1 MGLQHRQ
8 AIFEMRSRVDPETG
22 KLFTLEKIGT
32 TLGISKSLVNKELRR
47 PASKTESDDSDP
59 SGELYTPPVHVPS
72 GPIGDPEVDEARKRY
87 ELERVSV
94 ATAELRAR
102 RLESERRLEL
112 LGKSQTGDSGALM
125 LVIEGLRDL
134 RTELAS
140 NLRRPPAGPP
150 PPPPPT
156 ELDIL
161 ERWQRTNQVMQQLA
175 PAKPPTTA
183 AELELQVAKDKLDL
197 EREERMR
204 RLDADLEERRRQLDN
219 ERIRSEAIAEQIRTW
234 GPLIAQGFQT
244 WLNRQGEPGN
254 GSASPAAADSSG
266 VGPRPGLTVLTPEHG
281 PGMTVGMVE
290 GPCPSCGASLGIV
303 GTQVEICP
311 RCKSEVVVVE
321 GRIHPKYPESRAN
334 YFAS

>member
-1 MGLQHRQ
+1 MGLQHRE
-8 AIFEMRSRVDPETG
+8 AIFTLRARIDPETG
-22 KLFTLEKIGT
+22 KLTSLQKIAD

-47 PASKTESDDSDP
+47 SASRSLPDGDEAASDP
-59 SGELYTPPVHVPS
+59 YTPPVHVPG
-72 GPIGDPEVDEARKRY
+72 GPVGDPDVEEARKRY

-94 ATAELRAR
+94 ATMELRAR
-102 RLESERRLEL
+102 RMESERRLEL

-125 LVIEGLRDL
+125 LVIEGLREL

-140 NLRRPPAGPP
+140 NLRRPAPTGPP
-150 PPPPPT
+150 PAPPPT

-161 ERWQRTNQVMQQLA
+161 ERWQRTNQVMQSLA
-175 PAKPPTTA
+175 PSKPPTTA

-244 WLNRQGEPGN
+244 WLNKQGEPAN
-254 GSASPAAADSSG
+254 GSAPAAGGDG

-281 PGMTVGMVE
+281 PGVTVGMVE
-290 GPCPSCGASLGIV
+290 GPCPSCGAALGIV

-311 RCKSEVVVVE
+311 KCKSEVVVVE
-321 GRIHPKYPESRAN
+321 GRIHPKYPESRAS